1 MPALQLAAATG
12 ADAVIVD
19 LFLVLL
25 AAKVG
30 HEFAT
35 RIGQPALFGEVLA
48 GVLVGPAVL
57 GWVELSDVLEAFSEF
72 GVVVLLFWAGLETR
86 LEDMRAVG
94 RSALTVGALGIV
106 VPFAAG
112 MGVGLALGES
122 VTTSLFIASVL
133 MVTSAG
139 ITAAV
144 LGELGLLAGTAGR
157 TILGAAVVDDILAL
171 VIVGV
176 ASSIAGD
183 GDADVLGAVAVGA
196 LAIAFVVFF
205 ATAGTA
211 ALRRRPEA
219 LGLPR
224 FADSTFVPAFLLCL
238 GLAALASVIGLAA
251 IVGAFLAGMMVAE
264 TRDQHPVEREIA
276 PLYALFPSFFFVFIG
291 ASIDLDA
298 LAGAG
303 TLLLLAGLTALSF
316 AVKFFACWLAARPLG
331 RQEALMVGLG
341 MTPRGEVGIV
351 IAGLGLASGALDG
364 ELFAVL
370 VAVSV
375 ITSLLAP
382 PALRRVAKAGGDQ
395 SGYQSGYQSERN

>member
-1 MPALQLAAATG
+1 MNALPLAAATG
-12 ADAVIVD
+12 AEAVVID
-19 LFLVLL
+19 LFVVLL

-30 HEFAT
+30 HELAT

-57 GWVELSDVLEAFSEF
+57 GWVELSEVLEAFSEF
-72 GVVVLLFWAGLETR
+72 GAIVLLFWAGLEAR
-86 LEDMRAVG
+86 LQDMRAVG
-94 RSALTVGALGIV
+94 RSALTVGAFGIA

-112 MGVGLALGES
+112 MGLGLALGES
-122 VTTSLFIASVL
+122 TTTSLFIASVL

-171 VIVGV
+171 VIVGIAAGV
-176 ASSIAGD
+176 AEEGEVNLLS
-183 GDADVLGAVAVGA
+183 AVGVGA

-205 ATAGTA
+205 ATVGTT
-211 ALRRRPEA
+211 ALRRRPDA
-219 LGLPR
+219 LALPR

-264 TRDQHPVEREIA
+264 TRDHHPVERDIA

-298 LAGAG
+298 LAGG
-303 TLLLLAGLTALSF
+303 ETLLLLVALTALSF

-331 RQEALMVGLG
+331 RRDALIVGLG

-351 IAGLGLASGALDG
+351 VAGLGLATGALDS

-370 VAVSV
+370 VGVSV

-382 PALRRVAKAGGDQ
+382 PALRRAA
-395 SGYQSGYQSERN
+395 RNAPA